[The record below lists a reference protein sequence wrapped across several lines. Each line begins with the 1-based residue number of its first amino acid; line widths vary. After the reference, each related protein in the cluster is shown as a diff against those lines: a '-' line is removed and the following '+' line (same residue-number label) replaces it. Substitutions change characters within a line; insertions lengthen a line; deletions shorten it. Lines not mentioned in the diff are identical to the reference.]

1 MKNKKITCI
10 IFINFLLIKN
20 GEEKKIKPFLCQD
33 EEKLLFALFLRING

>member
-20 GEEKKIKPFLCQD
+20 GEEKKIKPFLYQD
-33 EEKLLFALFLRING
+33 EEKLLLFPFLGIGG